1 MRQSQPSPAV
11 LVVDDTLS
19 IRELLIHTLRS
30 LVPHEIIA
38 VTDATAA
45 LAVLDAR
52 PIPLLITDYHL
63 SDMRGDEL
71 AAAVKAASPATSVLM
86 ITADVELDA
95 EAGWASVD
103 HCLIKPFPIHDL
115 VAAVS
120 MLLPGTAPV
129 R

>member
-1 MRQSQPSPAV
+1 
-11 LVVDDTLS
+11 VDDTPS

-30 LVPHEIIA
+30 LVPYEIIA

-45 LAVLDAR
+45 LAVLAAR
-52 PIPLLITDYHL
+52 PIPLLITDEHL
-63 SDMRGDEL
+63 SDMCGDEL
-71 AAAVKAASPATSVLM
+71 ASAAKAASPATRVLM

-103 HCLIKPFPIHDL
+103 RCLIKPFPMRDL

-120 MLLPGTAPV
+120 TLLPSNERV